1 MQLLY
6 HSVQHHQQST
16 SPQLRSMQLL
26 YHSVQH
32 HQPLTPLQ
40 LHSMQLLYHS
50 VQHHQPSTSP
60 AANITSP
67 SFSTTSQ
74 STVSPVSQTAA
85 PTIATSPTTLP
96 STMPTTTTTTLAT
109 TMTTTP
115 APPLKPK
122 LKLEFKVQEKFTQ
135 ELSKKES
142 PEYKTLEKRVTVE
155 LDGVYNEKYGSKYN
169 RSVINGF
176 REGSIVVDSE
186 LVFNNETALPNTSDV
201 VETLKNASSS
211 PGFNFTVNITSIVA
225 EVVIP
230 TPLPPVPTT
239 AITTPTTA
247 NMTSVTANAT
257 TPVTTVTPSPTN
269 ATTPVTTVTPSP
281 TNATTPVTTV
291 IPSPTNATLTTAKTM
306 SAQPSTQAVTPAAT
320 TVPADSKLK
329 MTFALKEDFIE
340 GLETLGSVQFV
351 SLSTTLTNRLNDI
364 YRKRFR
370 NFLRVLIR
378 AFRRGSITVDSDV
391 IFANASSVPDPQDVA
406 DTLVNNSASLN
417 YTLNTT
423 SVVVT
428 TPENATT
435 PASTVT
441 PSPTNAT
448 TLSNATTAVTTM
460 TPSPTNATLTTAGT
474 TAAPTTT
481 TTAAPTDPPAA
492 TEGFLFMKFGL
503 NRDFNSELADNNS
516 TAFLQLAS
524 AVVKEIN
531 RICLG
536 LFSGY
541 SRSRVNSFK
550 SGSVISNL
558 TLVFRNTSVVP
569 NLNNA
574 LPLLEREL
582 LNSTLGYINGS
593 LVLVTTMTPSPTNAT
608 LTTAG
613 TTAAPTTTT
622 TAAPTDPPAAT
633 EGFLFMKF
641 GLNRDFNSELADNNS
656 TAFLQLAS
664 AVVKEINRICLGLF
678 SGYSRSR
685 VNSFKSG
692 SVISNLT
699 LVFRNTSV
707 VPNLNN
713 ALPLLEREL
722 LNSTLGYINGSLVLV
737 TTMTPSPT
745 NATLTTAG
753 TTAAPTTTTTAA
765 PTDPPAATEGFL
777 FMKFGLNRDFNSELA
792 DNNST
797 AFLQLASAV
806 VKEINR
812 ICLGLFSGYS
822 RSRVNSFK
830 SGSVISNLTLV
841 FRNTSVVPNL
851 NNALPL
857 LERELLNS
865 TLGYINGSLVLVT
878 TMTPSPTNATLT
890 TAGTT
895 AAPTTTTT
903 AAPTD
908 PPAATEG
915 FLFMKFGLNRD
926 FNSELADNN
935 STAFLQLASAVVKE
949 INRICLGLFSG
960 YSRSRVNSFKSGS
973 VISNLTLVFR
983 NTSVVPNLNN
993 ALPLLERELLNS
1005 TLGYIN
1011 GSLVLVTTMT
1021 PSPTNATLTTAGTT
1035 AAPTTTTTAA
1045 PTDPPAATEG
1055 FLFMK
1060 FGLNRDFNSELA
1072 DNNSTAFLQLA
1083 SAVVK
1088 EINRIC
1094 LGLFSGYSRSRVNSF
1109 KSGSVISNLTLVFRN
1124 TSVVPNL
1131 NNALPLLE
1139 RELLNS
1145 TLGYINGSLVL
1156 VTTMTP
1162 SPTNATLTTAGT
1174 TATTTTTA
1182 APTDPPAATEGFLF
1196 MKFGLNRHFNSELA
1210 DNNSTAFLQ
1219 LASAVVKEI
1228 NRICLGL
1235 FSGYSRS
1242 RVNSFKSGSVISNLT
1257 LVFRNTSVV
1266 PNLNN
1271 ALPLLE
1277 RELLNSTLGYIN
1289 GSLVLVTS
1297 VTPPPTTL
1305 TTVTPATTPVPADSK
1320 LQMTFALVETFIV
1333 GLETPGSVE
1342 FVSLST
1348 TLTNRLNDIYRKR
1361 FRAFLR
1367 VLIRAFR
1374 RGSIIVE
1381 SDVIFANASSVPDTR
1396 DVAETLVNNSAS
1408 LNYTL
1413 NITSVVVTTPENATT
1428 AVTTMTPSPTNA
1440 TLTTGTTAAPTT
1452 TTTAAPTD
1460 PPAATEG
1467 FLFMKFGLNRHFN
1480 SELADNNSTAF
1491 LQLASAVVK
1500 EINRICLG
1508 LFSGYSRSRVNSF
1521 KSGSV
1526 ISNLTLVFR
1535 NTSVVPNLN
1544 NALPLLERELLNSTL
1559 GYINGSLVL
1568 VTSVTPPPTTLT
1580 TVTPATTPVP
1590 ADSKLQM
1597 TFALVETFIVG
1608 LETPGS
1614 VEFVSLSTTLTN
1626 RLNDIYRKR
1635 FRAFLRVL
1643 IRAFRRGSIIVESDV
1658 IFANA
1663 SSVPDTRDVAET
1675 LVNNSASL
1683 NYTLNITSVVVTISH
1698 VTSAPENATTAVTTM
1713 TPSPTNATLTTAG
1726 TTAAPTTTTTA
1737 APTDPPAATE
1747 GFLFMK
1753 FGLNRDFNSEL
1764 ADNTSTA
1771 FLQLAS
1777 AVVKEINRICLGLF
1791 SGYSRSRVNSFK
1803 SGSVISNL
1811 TLVFRSTS
1819 VVPNLNNA
1827 LPLLEREL
1835 LNSTLGYINGSL
1847 VLASGGP
1854 PQPTM
1859 GSLTFFSLIM
1869 LAVAQMLINS

>member
-269 ATTPVTTVTPSP
+269 ATTPSNATIPVTIVTPSP
-281 TNATTPVTTV
+281 TNATTP
-291 IPSPTNATLTTAKTM
+291 
-306 SAQPSTQAVTPAAT
+306 
-320 TVPADSKLK
+320 
-329 MTFALKEDFIE
+329 
-340 GLETLGSVQFV
+340 
-351 SLSTTLTNRLNDI
+351 
-364 YRKRFR
+364 
-370 NFLRVLIR
+370 
-378 AFRRGSITVDSDV
+378 
-391 IFANASSVPDPQDVA
+391 
-406 DTLVNNSASLN
+406 
-417 YTLNTT
+417 
-423 SVVVT
+423 
-428 TPENATT
+428 
-435 PASTVT
+435 
-441 PSPTNAT
+441 
-448 TLSNATTAVTTM
+448 SNATTAVTTM

-1413 NITSVVVTTPENATT
+1413 NITSVVVTISHVTSAPENATT

-1440 TLTTGTTAAPTT
+1440 TLTTAGTTAAPTT

>member
-269 ATTPVTTVTPSP
+269 ATTPSNATIPVTIVTPSP
-281 TNATTPVTTV
+281 TNATTP
-291 IPSPTNATLTTAKTM
+291 
-306 SAQPSTQAVTPAAT
+306 
-320 TVPADSKLK
+320 
-329 MTFALKEDFIE
+329 
-340 GLETLGSVQFV
+340 
-351 SLSTTLTNRLNDI
+351 
-364 YRKRFR
+364 
-370 NFLRVLIR
+370 
-378 AFRRGSITVDSDV
+378 
-391 IFANASSVPDPQDVA
+391 
-406 DTLVNNSASLN
+406 
-417 YTLNTT
+417 
-423 SVVVT
+423 
-428 TPENATT
+428 
-435 PASTVT
+435 
-441 PSPTNAT
+441 
-448 TLSNATTAVTTM
+448 SNATTAVTTM
-460 TPSPTNATLTTAGT
+460 TPSPTNATLTT
-474 TAAPTTT
+474 
-481 TTAAPTDPPAA
+481 
-492 TEGFLFMKFGL
+492 
-503 NRDFNSELADNNS
+503 
-516 TAFLQLAS
+516 
-524 AVVKEIN
+524 
-531 RICLG
+531 
-536 LFSGY
+536 
-541 SRSRVNSFK
+541 
-550 SGSVISNL
+550 
-558 TLVFRNTSVVP
+558 
-569 NLNNA
+569 
-574 LPLLEREL
+574 
-582 LNSTLGYINGS
+582 
-593 LVLVTTMTPSPTNAT
+593 
-608 LTTAG
+608 G

-1413 NITSVVVTTPENATT
+1413 NITSVVVTISHVTSAPENATT

-1440 TLTTGTTAAPTT
+1440 TLTTAGTTAAPTT

>member
-291 IPSPTNATLTTAKTM
+291 IPSPTNATLTTGTTAAPTTTTT
-306 SAQPSTQAVTPAAT
+306 AAPTDPPAAT
-320 TVPADSKLK
+320 EGFLFMKFGLNRDFNSELADNNSTAFLQL
-329 MTFALKEDFIE
+329 ASAVVKEINRICL
-340 GLETLGSVQFV
+340 GLFSGYSRSRVNSFKSGSVI
-351 SLSTTLTNRLNDI
+351 SNLTLV
-364 YRKRFR
+364 FR
-370 NFLRVLIR
+370 N
-378 AFRRGSITVDSDV
+378 
-391 IFANASSVPDPQDVA
+391 
-406 DTLVNNSASLN
+406 
-417 YTLNTT
+417 T
-423 SVVVT
+423 SVV
-428 TPENATT
+428 PNLNNAL
-435 PASTVT
+435 PLLERELLNSTQGYINGSLV
-441 PSPTNAT
+441 
-448 TLSNATTAVTTM
+448 LVTTM

-1413 NITSVVVTTPENATT
+1413 NITSVVVTISHVTSAPENATT

-1440 TLTTGTTAAPTT
+1440 TLTTAGTTAAPTT

>member
-269 ATTPVTTVTPSP
+269 ATTPSNATIPVTIVTPSP
-281 TNATTPVTTV
+281 TNATTP
-291 IPSPTNATLTTAKTM
+291 
-306 SAQPSTQAVTPAAT
+306 
-320 TVPADSKLK
+320 
-329 MTFALKEDFIE
+329 
-340 GLETLGSVQFV
+340 
-351 SLSTTLTNRLNDI
+351 
-364 YRKRFR
+364 
-370 NFLRVLIR
+370 
-378 AFRRGSITVDSDV
+378 
-391 IFANASSVPDPQDVA
+391 
-406 DTLVNNSASLN
+406 
-417 YTLNTT
+417 
-423 SVVVT
+423 
-428 TPENATT
+428 
-435 PASTVT
+435 
-441 PSPTNAT
+441 
-448 TLSNATTAVTTM
+448 SNATTA
-460 TPSPTNATLTTAGT
+460 
-474 TAAPTTT
+474 
-481 TTAAPTDPPAA
+481 
-492 TEGFLFMKFGL
+492 
-503 NRDFNSELADNNS
+503 
-516 TAFLQLAS
+516 
-524 AVVKEIN
+524 
-531 RICLG
+531 
-536 LFSGY
+536 
-541 SRSRVNSFK
+541 
-550 SGSVISNL
+550 
-558 TLVFRNTSVVP
+558 
-569 NLNNA
+569 
-574 LPLLEREL
+574 
-582 LNSTLGYINGS
+582 
-593 LVLVTTMTPSPTNAT
+593 VTTMTPSPTNAT

-1413 NITSVVVTTPENATT
+1413 NITSVVVTISHVTSAPENATT

-1440 TLTTGTTAAPTT
+1440 TLTTAGTTAAPTT

>member
-1 MQLLY
+1 M
-6 HSVQHHQQST
+6 
-16 SPQLRSMQLL
+16 
-26 YHSVQH
+26 
-32 HQPLTPLQ
+32 TP
-40 LHSMQLLYHS
+40 
-50 VQHHQPSTSP
+50 
-60 AANITSP
+60 
-67 SFSTTSQ
+67 
-74 STVSPVSQTAA
+74 
-85 PTIATSPTTLP
+85 SPTNA
-96 STMPTTTTTTLAT
+96 TTPVT
-109 TMTTTP
+109 TMTPSPTNATTP
-115 APPLKPK
+115 
-122 LKLEFKVQEKFTQ
+122 
-135 ELSKKES
+135 
-142 PEYKTLEKRVTVE
+142 
-155 LDGVYNEKYGSKYN
+155 
-169 RSVINGF
+169 
-176 REGSIVVDSE
+176 
-186 LVFNNETALPNTSDV
+186 
-201 VETLKNASSS
+201 
-211 PGFNFTVNITSIVA
+211 
-225 EVVIP
+225 
-230 TPLPPVPTT
+230 
-239 AITTPTTA
+239 
-247 NMTSVTANAT
+247 ANAT

-291 IPSPTNATLTTAKTM
+291 IPSPTNATLTTGTTAAPTTTTT
-306 SAQPSTQAVTPAAT
+306 AAPTDPPAAT
-320 TVPADSKLK
+320 EGFLFMKFGLNRDFNSELADNNSTAFLQL
-329 MTFALKEDFIE
+329 ASAVVKEINRICL
-340 GLETLGSVQFV
+340 GLFSGYSRSRVNSFKSGSVI
-351 SLSTTLTNRLNDI
+351 SNLTLV
-364 YRKRFR
+364 FR
-370 NFLRVLIR
+370 N
-378 AFRRGSITVDSDV
+378 
-391 IFANASSVPDPQDVA
+391 
-406 DTLVNNSASLN
+406 
-417 YTLNTT
+417 T
-423 SVVVT
+423 SVV
-428 TPENATT
+428 PNLNNAL
-435 PASTVT
+435 PLLERELLNSTQGYINGSLV
-441 PSPTNAT
+441 
-448 TLSNATTAVTTM
+448 LVTTM

-1413 NITSVVVTTPENATT
+1413 NITSVVVTISHVTSAPENATT

-1440 TLTTGTTAAPTT
+1440 TLTTAGTTAAPTT

>member
-269 ATTPVTTVTPSP
+269 ATTPSNATIPVTIVTPSP
-281 TNATTPVTTV
+281 TNATTP
-291 IPSPTNATLTTAKTM
+291 
-306 SAQPSTQAVTPAAT
+306 
-320 TVPADSKLK
+320 
-329 MTFALKEDFIE
+329 
-340 GLETLGSVQFV
+340 
-351 SLSTTLTNRLNDI
+351 
-364 YRKRFR
+364 
-370 NFLRVLIR
+370 
-378 AFRRGSITVDSDV
+378 
-391 IFANASSVPDPQDVA
+391 
-406 DTLVNNSASLN
+406 
-417 YTLNTT
+417 
-423 SVVVT
+423 
-428 TPENATT
+428 
-435 PASTVT
+435 
-441 PSPTNAT
+441 
-448 TLSNATTAVTTM
+448 SNATTAVTTM
-460 TPSPTNATLTTAGT
+460 TPSPTNATLTTGT

-1413 NITSVVVTTPENATT
+1413 NITSVVVTISHVTSAPENATT

-1440 TLTTGTTAAPTT
+1440 TLTTAGTTAAPTT

>member
-291 IPSPTNATLTTAKTM
+291 IPSPTNATLTTAGTT
-306 SAQPSTQAVTPAAT
+306 AAPTTTTTAAPTDPPAAT
-320 TVPADSKLK
+320 EGFLFMKFGLNRDFNSELADNNSTAFLQL
-329 MTFALKEDFIE
+329 ASAVVKEINRICL
-340 GLETLGSVQFV
+340 GLFSGYSRSRVNSFKSGSVI
-351 SLSTTLTNRLNDI
+351 SNLTLV
-364 YRKRFR
+364 FR
-370 NFLRVLIR
+370 N
-378 AFRRGSITVDSDV
+378 
-391 IFANASSVPDPQDVA
+391 
-406 DTLVNNSASLN
+406 
-417 YTLNTT
+417 T
-423 SVVVT
+423 SVV
-428 TPENATT
+428 PNLNNAL
-435 PASTVT
+435 PLLERELLNSTQGYINGSLV
-441 PSPTNAT
+441 
-448 TLSNATTAVTTM
+448 LVTTM

-1413 NITSVVVTTPENATT
+1413 NITSVVVTISHVTSAPENATT

-1440 TLTTGTTAAPTT
+1440 TLTTAGTTAAPTT

>member
-1 MQLLY
+1 M
-6 HSVQHHQQST
+6 
-16 SPQLRSMQLL
+16 
-26 YHSVQH
+26 
-32 HQPLTPLQ
+32 TP
-40 LHSMQLLYHS
+40 
-50 VQHHQPSTSP
+50 
-60 AANITSP
+60 
-67 SFSTTSQ
+67 
-74 STVSPVSQTAA
+74 
-85 PTIATSPTTLP
+85 SPTNA
-96 STMPTTTTTTLAT
+96 TTPVT
-109 TMTTTP
+109 TMTPSPTNATTP
-115 APPLKPK
+115 
-122 LKLEFKVQEKFTQ
+122 
-135 ELSKKES
+135 
-142 PEYKTLEKRVTVE
+142 
-155 LDGVYNEKYGSKYN
+155 
-169 RSVINGF
+169 
-176 REGSIVVDSE
+176 
-186 LVFNNETALPNTSDV
+186 
-201 VETLKNASSS
+201 
-211 PGFNFTVNITSIVA
+211 
-225 EVVIP
+225 
-230 TPLPPVPTT
+230 
-239 AITTPTTA
+239 
-247 NMTSVTANAT
+247 ANAT

-291 IPSPTNATLTTAKTM
+291 IPSPTNATLTTAGTT
-306 SAQPSTQAVTPAAT
+306 AAPTTTTTAAPTDPPAAT
-320 TVPADSKLK
+320 EGFLFMKFGLNRDFNSELADNNSTAFLQL
-329 MTFALKEDFIE
+329 ASAVVKEINRICL
-340 GLETLGSVQFV
+340 GLFSGYSRSRVNSFKSGSVI
-351 SLSTTLTNRLNDI
+351 SNLTLV
-364 YRKRFR
+364 FR
-370 NFLRVLIR
+370 N
-378 AFRRGSITVDSDV
+378 
-391 IFANASSVPDPQDVA
+391 
-406 DTLVNNSASLN
+406 
-417 YTLNTT
+417 T
-423 SVVVT
+423 SVV
-428 TPENATT
+428 PNLNNAL
-435 PASTVT
+435 PLLERELLNSTQGYINGSLV
-441 PSPTNAT
+441 
-448 TLSNATTAVTTM
+448 LVTTM

-1413 NITSVVVTTPENATT
+1413 NITSVVVTISHVTSAPENATT

-1440 TLTTGTTAAPTT
+1440 TLTTAGTTAAPTT